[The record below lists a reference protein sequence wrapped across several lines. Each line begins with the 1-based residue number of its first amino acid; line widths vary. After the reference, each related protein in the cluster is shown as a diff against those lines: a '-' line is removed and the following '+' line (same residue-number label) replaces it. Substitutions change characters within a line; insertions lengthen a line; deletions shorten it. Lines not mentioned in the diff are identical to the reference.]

1 MIFKALFGGKFM
13 WWVIAGLLAST
24 VALGA
29 VSKHYYD
36 KNVLAGEQIAR
47 IQAVH
52 AEAIQDLNEAV
63 EFEQARYAALTK
75 AFTAQQEDYAAVRRE
90 AQLLRK
96 QIDDL
101 KTRSPQVKEYL
112 DTPVPPAL
120 YKQLF
125 PGDSD
130 Q

>member
-1 MIFKALFGGKFM
+1 MIFRAIFGGKFM
-13 WWVIAGLLAST
+13 WWALAGLLAST

-29 VSKHYYD
+29 ISKHYYD
-36 KNVLAGEQIAR
+36 KNVLADEQIAR
-47 IQAVH
+47 IQSEH
-52 AEAIQDLNEAV
+52 AETVEDLNQAV
-63 EFEQARYAALTK
+63 AFEQARYTALNK
-75 AFTAQQEDYAAVRRE
+75 AFTAQQEDYAAVRRG
-90 AQLLRK
+90 AQRLRN
-96 QIDDL
+96 QINDI